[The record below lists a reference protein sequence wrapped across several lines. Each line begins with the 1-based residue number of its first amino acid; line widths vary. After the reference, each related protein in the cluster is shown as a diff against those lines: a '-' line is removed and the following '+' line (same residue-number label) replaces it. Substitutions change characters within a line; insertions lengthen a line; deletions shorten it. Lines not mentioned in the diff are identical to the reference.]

1 MLVITPFAY
10 VPSDKYL
17 INDHSFGPSE
27 FIQAINN
34 ASLVITDSYHGTL
47 FSLNLGTPF
56 LSISSGSGSSTRK
69 DQVLS
74 RLHLS
79 DHIVGS
85 LKIQYQNCLKVIFLK
100 IEIIGNCLIN

>member
-1 MLVITPFAY
+1 MI
-10 VPSDKYL
+10 
-17 INDHSFGPSE
+17 
-27 FIQAINN
+27 INN

-85 LKIQYQNCLKVIFLK
+85 LEDSVSKLSKGNFSEDRDYRQLLDKLKQESVSYLSYSLK
-100 IEIIGNCLIN
+100 YES